1 MRCKGIKAADQI
13 LRRVPDHGDTQAMK
27 ALIINSQ
34 GNPEEAFRLAK
45 EALKHDMK
53 SHICWHVYGLLYR
66 SAKNYEEA
74 IKAYKFA
81 LKLEPESQQIQRDL
95 ALLQIQMR
103 DYQGYV
109 QSRRAILQ
117 ARTSIRQNWTALA
130 VAQHLAGD
138 LVAAERTLTT
148 YEETL
153 RSPPPK
159 TDTEHSEAV
168 LYKNTIIA
176 EMGDTER
183 ALEHLDAVSKNNLDR
198 TAVMEMRAQ
207 YLLKLRKM
215 KEAEEGYRALL
226 NRNGEYRAY
235 YSGLQTA
242 LGLQNSDVKALQ
254 QLYEEFAIKNP
265 KGDAARRIPLDFL
278 SGDDFR
284 EAADRYLQHM
294 LHKGIPSTFANIK
307 SLYSNHAKRDTIQ
320 DLVEG
325 YSAGTH
331 APQPKDSSEK
341 QVNGDSSLFDSSVR
355 FFLAQHYNYHVSRD
369 LAKAMKII
377 DEAIALRP
385 ESVDFYMTKARI
397 WKHYG
402 NIHQASEAMEKA
414 RSLDERDRY
423 INTKA
428 AKYQLRNNENA
439 AALKNMSKF
448 TRNEAIGGP
457 LGDLH
462 DMQCMWYITEDGESY
477 LRQGKLGLALKR
489 FTSVY
494 NIFDIWQEDQFDF
507 HSFSLRKGQIR
518 AYVDMIRWEDNLRE
532 HPFFSRAAIAGAKA
546 YMMLYDKPQL
556 ANGSWTN
563 GINGGSDKLDAA
575 ERKKAQKK
583 ARKEQ
588 QKQDQLEAEKR
599 DAKKTA
605 SVGQDGEIK
614 KEDKDSAGLQL
625 LKTSEPL
632 TEAMKFVTPLL
643 EFSPKNI
650 DAQHVGFEIF
660 FRRSK
665 PLPFLSSSSLN
676 TLYHPFQTNPSS
688 SEKYLLALRCLLAAH
703 SLSPSHPTSH
713 YQLLRLQHTLHT
725 LPSPLPPPT
734 SFVISAQLAPL
745 LALDADPH
753 AANTAFLGRHPRS
766 ATHLHAFLRAHNFLP
781 PPPSPLDTE
790 PAELLLGSLDEDWDV
805 GVQEARSGLD
815 VLEEW
820 GLGDEVRRRYTAR
833 ARERLPEASVFG
845 D

>member
-1 MRCKGIKAADQI
+1 
-13 LRRVPDHGDTQAMK
+13 MK

-34 GNPEEAFRLAK
+34 GHPEEAFRLAK
-45 EALKHDMK
+45 DALKHDMK

-66 SAKNYEEA
+66 SAKNFEEA

-81 LKLEPESQQIQRDL
+81 LRLEPESQQIQRDL
-95 ALLQIQMR
+95 ALLQMQMR
-103 DYQGYV
+103 DYQGYI

-153 RSPPPK
+153 RSPPPT
-159 TDTEHSEAV
+159 TDAEHSEAV

-183 ALEHLDAVSKNNLDR
+183 ALEHLDAVSMNNLDR
-198 TAVMEMRAQ
+198 TAVMEMRAS
-207 YLLKLRKM
+207 YLLKLERM
-215 KEAEEGYRALL
+215 EEAETVYRALL
-226 NRNGEYRAY
+226 NRNGEYRPY

-242 LGLQNSDVKALQ
+242 LGLKSTDVKALQ
-254 QLYEEFAIKNP
+254 QLYEELALKAP
-265 KGDAARRIPLDFL
+265 RGDAARRIPLDFL
-278 SGDDFR
+278 EGDDFR

-307 SLYSNHAKRDTIQ
+307 SLYSDQVKRDMIQ
-320 DLVEG
+320 ELVEG
-325 YSAGTH
+325 YATGTH
-331 APQPKDSSEK
+331 APQANGSEK
-341 QVNGDSSLFDSSVR
+341 QVNGDSSSFELSVR

-369 LAKAMKII
+369 LTKATKII

-385 ESVDFYMTKARI
+385 ESVDYHMTKARI

-402 NIHQASEAMEKA
+402 NVQQASETMEKA

-428 AKYQLRNNENA
+428 AKYQLRNNQNA
-439 AALKNMSKF
+439 AALENMSKF
-448 TRNEAIGGP
+448 TRNEIIGGA

-489 FTSVY
+489 FTAIY

-518 AYVDMIRWEDNLRE
+518 AYVDMVRWEDSLRE

-546 YMMLYDKPQL
+546 YMMLHDQPQL
-556 ANGSWTN
+556 ANGALPN
-563 GINGGSDKLDAA
+563 GVNGGSDKLDPS

-583 ARKEQ
+583 ARKDQ
-588 QKQDQLEAEKR
+588 QKQEQIEAEKK
-599 DAKKTA
+599 DAKRTA
-605 SVGQDGEIK
+605 AVNSDGEVK
-614 KEDKDSAGLQL
+614 KEDKDPTGIQL
-625 LKTSEPL
+625 LQTSEPL

-650 DAQHVGFEIF
+650 TAQHIGFEIF
-660 FRRSK
+660 LRRSTYTPAP
-665 PLPFLSSSSLN
+665 PL
-676 TLYHPFQTNPSS
+676 
-688 SEKYLLALRCLLAAH
+688 
-703 SLSPSHPTSH
+703 SH
-713 YQLLRLQHTLHT
+713 Q
-725 LPSPLPPPT
+725 
-734 SFVISAQLAPL
+734 PL
-745 LALDADPH
+745 L
-753 AANTAFLGRHPRS
+753 
-766 ATHLHAFLRAHNFLP
+766 
-781 PPPSPLDTE
+781 
-790 PAELLLGSLDEDWDV
+790 
-805 GVQEARSGLD
+805 
-815 VLEEW
+815 
-820 GLGDEVRRRYTAR
+820 
-833 ARERLPEASVFG
+833 
-845 D
+845 